1 MQYINNLINNILSII
16 LFIYMDISEAIK
28 SNLKYQ
34 KKNRKIKYTKPLY
47 FKVIED
53 FIEKK
58 ELICYGGT
66 AINNYLPKE
75 KQFYEDD
82 DIPDYDCFSVNSLKD
97 AVELSNIMLKNKI
110 ENVEVRAAMFKGTYK
125 IFINFI
131 PIVDITHI
139 EQDVF
144 LNIYN
149 KSKKIN
155 NLLYAP
161 PNFLK
166 ISLYQ
171 ELSRPLGD
179 LSRWEKVYNR
189 LELFNKYHP
198 LYVSNCSINSKD
210 NPETDE
216 YKNINNIIINIIK
229 KENYVVFGD
238 YGLSYYLKHFPKKYQ
253 KMDRTIDVPFILI
266 DNIDTILQ
274 LLQFK
279 YTINKFS
286 YHFTND
292 FYQINYNNY
301 PVLYVFITNSCQS
314 YNEIKGVKIATI
326 DTILSIYYAL
336 TFLNVKFFNIH
347 KLLSYCYLLHNVKET
362 KGICR
367 RFYLPCIGEQQ
378 SVEDIRKERNIK
390 YKIYKKTKSKKIY
403 NEYFFQYKPK
413 LKTIKKNK

>member
-1 MQYINNLINNILSII
+1 MIQYINNVNNILT
-16 LFIYMDISEAIK
+16 IYMDIKEAIK

-34 KKNRKIKYTKPLY
+34 KKNRKIKYTKPAY
-47 FKVIED
+47 FKLIEE
-53 FIEKK
+53 FIQKK

-97 AVELSNIMLKNKI
+97 SVELSNILIKNNI
-110 ENVEVRAAMFKGTYK
+110 ENIEVRAAMFKGTYK

-161 PNFLK
+161 PNYLK

-179 LSRWEKVYNR
+179 LSRWEKVYSR
-189 LELFNKYHP
+189 LELFNKYQP

-216 YKNINNIIINIIK
+216 YKEINNTLINIIK

-238 YGLSYYLKHFPKKYQ
+238 YGLNYYLKFFPKKYQ
-253 KMDRTIDVPFILI
+253 KMNRTIHIPFILI
-266 DNIDTILQ
+266 DNIDKVLQ
-274 LLQFK
+274 LLPFK
-279 YTINKFS
+279 YNMHHFS

-292 FYQINYNNY
+292 FYQIIYNNY

-314 YNEIKGVKIATI
+314 YNEVNGIKIATI

-336 TFLNVKFFNIH
+336 TFLNIKFFNNH
-347 KLLSYCYLLHNVKET
+347 KLLSYCYLLHNIKET

-378 SVEDIRKERNIK
+378 TMEDIRKERDIK
-390 YKIYKKTKSKKIY
+390 YKLYKKTKSKKIY
-403 NEYFFQYKPK
+403 KEYFFQYKPNMRK
-413 LKTIKKNK
+413 VKTIKKNK